1 MPERFKGRVLPSV
14 LYAFPNEVT
23 TAVGLMATGVWVL
36 TVPGGGFYRFPLPYL
51 SHAFAILLMLCGAV
65 TLWGLVNYRKEWQAG
80 VEQLGLWM
88 TAAVAVCYALVIG
101 TGGSPTATFVVI
113 VFLSVAVS
121 SAIRA
126 RAIRILQL
134 QRLAELEAAN
144 ALREEAATHDR
155 RTD

>member
-1 MPERFKGRVLPSV
+1 MPERFKGHALPSV

-23 TAVGLMATGVWVL
+23 TAAGCIAAGAWVL
-36 TVPGGGFYRFPLPYL
+36 VVPGTGFYQFPVPFL
-51 SHAFAILLMLCGAV
+51 SHAFAVLLILCGTV
-65 TLWGLVNYRKEWQAG
+65 TLVGLWNYRKEWQAG

-88 TAAVAVCYALVIG
+88 TAAVAACYALVIG
-101 TGGSPTATFVVI
+101 STGSMTAAFAVI
-113 VFLSVAVS
+113 VFLSVAFS

-134 QRLAELEAAN
+134 NRLAELEVAN